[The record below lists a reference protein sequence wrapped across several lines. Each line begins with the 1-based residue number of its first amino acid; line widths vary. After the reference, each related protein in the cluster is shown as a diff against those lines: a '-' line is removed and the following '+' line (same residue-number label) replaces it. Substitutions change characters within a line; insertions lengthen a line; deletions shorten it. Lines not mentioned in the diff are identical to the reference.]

1 MKRVHILI
9 NGRVQ
14 GVGFRYSL
22 YIKALQLGI
31 KGWVKNK
38 DDNKVEAIFEGEQD
52 KINYILEFCK
62 KGPFLANISNIKIK
76 EEQYKGEEKFRILR

>member
-1 MKRVHILI
+1 MKRIHII
-9 NGRVQ
+9 IDGRVQ

-38 DDNKVEAIFEGEQD
+38 DDNKVEAVFEGEQD
-52 KINYILEFCK
+52 KINNIIEFCK
-62 KGPFLANISNIKIK
+62 KGPFLTNISNIKIK
-76 EEQYKGEEKFRILR
+76 

>member
-1 MKRVHILI
+1 MKRVYITVV
-9 NGRVQ
+9 GRVQ

-38 DDNKVEAIFEGEQD
+38 DDNKVEAVFEGEQD
-52 KINYILEFCK
+52 KINHIIEFCK
-62 KGPFLANISNIKIK
+62 KGPFHANISNIKIK

>member
-1 MKRVHILI
+1 MKRIHII
-9 NGRVQ
+9 IDGRVQ

-38 DDNKVEAIFEGEQD
+38 DDNKVEAVFEGEQD
-52 KINYILEFCK
+52 KINHILEFCK
-62 KGPFLANISNIKIK
+62 KGPFLTNISNIKIK